1 MLAEDDPV
9 KMEKCTR
16 IQRHHIALF
25 AEYLEKLQKTPDGD
39 GSLLDHSMILYG
51 SNMSSSNLHNH
62 FPLPAVLVGGGSGQ
76 LKGNRH
82 LKYSDH
88 TPMTNL
94 LMTMLNKLDIPL
106 DRVGDSTGSLAEL

>member
-1 MLAEDDPV
+1 MQ
-9 KMEKCTR
+9 M
-16 IQRHHIALF
+16 F
-25 AEYLEKLQKTPDGD
+25 AYYLNKLRTTADGD

-62 FPLPAVLVGGGSGQ
+62 FPLPTVLVGGGSGQ

-82 LKYSDH
+82 MKYADH

-94 LMTMLNKLDIPL
+94 LITMLGKLGIAMDK
-106 DRVGDSTGSLAEL
+106 VGDSTGTLADL

>member
-1 MLAEDDPV
+1 M
-9 KMEKCTR
+9 
-16 IQRHHIALF
+16 F
-25 AEYLEKLQKTPDGD
+25 AYYLNKLRMTQDGD

-62 FPLPAVLVGGGSGQ
+62 FPLPTVLVGGAGQ

-82 LKYSDH
+82 MKYADH

-94 LMTMLNKLDIPL
+94 LTTMLNKLGIPM
-106 DRVGDSTGSLAEL
+106 DKIGDSTGTLADL